1 MPDENTVEYY
11 AKREAQER
19 ELAEAATDPAIQAIH
34 LDLAK
39 RYANLQDEAAQGRS
53 RLSLFK
59 EA

>member
-1 MPDENTVEYY
+1 MSDENTVEYY

-19 ELAEAATDPAIQAIH
+19 ELAEAAIDSAIRGIH
-34 LDLAK
+34 LDLAQ
-39 RYANLQDEAAQGRS
+39 RYANLQAEAAQGRS

>member
-1 MPDENTVEYY
+1 MSDENSVEYY

-19 ELAEAATDPAIQAIH
+19 ELAEAATDSAIRGIH
-34 LDLAK
+34 RELAE
-39 RYANLQDEAAQGRS
+39 RYAKLQDETAQGRS